1 VPGYGFLS
9 PEAAAQDDGGNLMKT
24 VDIEHTSLDACI
36 LDAQSE
42 QVVITREGNPVALI
56 VGVRGPDEEQIQLG
70 SSDAFWQ
77 LISSRRKEDA
87 VSRAAL
93 EEKIERNPAGRDA
106 E

>member
-1 VPGYGFLS
+1 
-9 PEAAAQDDGGNLMKT
+9 MKT
-24 VDIEHTSLDACI
+24 VDIEQTSLDACI

-56 VGVRGPDEEQIQLG
+56 VGVRGLDEEQIRLG

-77 LISSRRKEDA
+77 MISSRRKENTL
-87 VSRAAL
+87 SRAAL
-93 EEKIERNPAGRDA
+93 EEKIDKNPAGRHA